1 MAASGWHHAADQL
14 LRRHRLNPA
23 VIAVITPANARLVK
37 WYNGSFVMI
46 SWGFDSLSGHHS
58 SSHLTDISAFY
69 VLTGQVTYRMTYN
82 QSPHIRVRSGIYH
95 FVRRVPADLQQ
106 HYRSDRVSISLR
118 TKSARAASRSA
129 VSISQRLDD
138 YWHGLRLQ
146 KMDVPA
152 LHLAIDDEADVPDNS
167 PTMMEAVDTYLRL
180 KADKQTPTFIRA
192 AKRNGRYVAEA
203 LGNRPITS
211 YLSLIHI
218 SEPTRPY

>member
-1 MAASGWHHAADQL
+1 MDL
-14 LRRHRLNPA
+14 ICRH
-23 VIAVITPANARLVK
+23 I
-37 WYNGSFVMI
+37 
-46 SWGFDSLSGHHS
+46 H
-58 SSHLTDISAFY
+58 

-152 LHLAIDDEADVPDNS
+152 LHLVIDDEADVPDNS
-167 PTMMEAVDTYLRL
+167 STMMEAVETYLRL

-211 YLSLIHI
+211 YLSSDAAAFRDHLFDKGLSLGSVKRIFGSVRSIINLVMQEHGI
-218 SEPTRPY
+218 EGSNGFAKT

>member
-1 MAASGWHHAADQL
+1 MPMVLTKRNLPLHQHHL
-14 LRRHRLNPA
+14 FMY
-23 VIAVITPANARLVK
+23 ITD
-37 WYNGSFVMI
+37 M
-46 SWGFDSLSGHHS
+46 
-58 SSHLTDISAFY
+58 SAFY

-118 TKSARAASRSA
+118 TKSARVASRSA

-152 LHLAIDDEADVPDNS
+152 LHLVIGDEADVPDNS
-167 PTMMEAVDTYLRL
+167 PTIMEAVDTYLRL

-211 YLSLIHI
+211 YSSSDAAACMSFTKGWCLIVTGTGKLDIEMPHRNLLVMARTYISLSLLVQG
-218 SEPTRPY
+218 

>member
-1 MAASGWHHAADQL
+1 MVFTQ
-14 LRRHRLNPA
+14 
-23 VIAVITPANARLVK
+23 
-37 WYNGSFVMI
+37 Y
-46 SWGFDSLSGHHS
+46 
-58 SSHLTDISAFY
+58 
-69 VLTGQVTYRMTYN
+69 
-82 QSPHIRVRSGIYH
+82 PHICILFGIYH

-118 TKSARAASRSA
+118 TKSARAASCSA

-152 LHLAIDDEADVPDNS
+152 LHLVIDDDADVPDNS
-167 PTMMEAVDTYLRL
+167 PTMMEAVETYLRL
-180 KADKQTPTFIRA
+180 KAEKQTPTFIRA

-211 YLSLIHI
+211 YSSSDTAAFRDYLFHKGLALGSVKRIFGSVRSIINLVMLEHGIEG
-218 SEPTRPY
+218 SNGFAKTYMP

>member
-1 MAASGWHHAADQL
+1 M
-14 LRRHRLNPA
+14 
-23 VIAVITPANARLVK
+23 
-37 WYNGSFVMI
+37 
-46 SWGFDSLSGHHS
+46 
-58 SSHLTDISAFY
+58 SAFY

-82 QSPHIRVRSGIYH
+82 QSPHIRVRSGNYH

-152 LHLAIDDEADVPDNS
+152 LHLVIDDEADVPDNS
-167 PTMMEAVDTYLRL
+167 PTMMEAVETYLRL
-180 KADKQTPTFIRA
+180 KADKHTPTFIRA

-203 LGNRPITS
+203 LGNKTYHII
-211 YLSLIHI
+211 LII
-218 SEPTRPY
+218 

>member
-1 MAASGWHHAADQL
+1 MAAALWRLCRVCDAGMAASRRHHAADQL
-14 LRRHRLNPA
+14 RRRDRLNPA
-23 VIAVITPANARLVK
+23 VIAFITPANARLVK

-46 SWGFDSLSGHHS
+46 SWGFDSLSGHH
-58 SSHLTDISAFY
+58 LFMYITDMSAFY

-138 YWHGLRLQ
+138 YWHGL
-146 KMDVPA
+146 
-152 LHLAIDDEADVPDNS
+152 
-167 PTMMEAVDTYLRL
+167 
-180 KADKQTPTFIRA
+180 
-192 AKRNGRYVAEA
+192 
-203 LGNRPITS
+203 
-211 YLSLIHI
+211 
-218 SEPTRPY
+218 